1 MGYSDAAFDSRTD
14 GHHRSIQRCYRFVV
28 EWLPLALLGGLWE
41 LASGTVVPASILP
54 PPSTVLARAW
64 EMASSGEILGHAAI
78 SLYRVGWGLGLSIT
92 VGVAVGVGMARW
104 RRVEDVFDV
113 LLALLYPIPKAA
125 LVPLAILWLGSDT
138 QIAVLIIFLAC
149 LLPIVLNTYNAAA
162 AVDENLLRSARMLG
176 TGERALVWKVV
187 IPDAIP
193 AILTGVR
200 QAIPFAFV
208 ALVSAEF
215 IAGDR
220 GLGFEILRH
229 GQIGNYPSMFA
240 VVVVVSAIA
249 YALVRT
255 FELAREHA
263 VSWT

>member
-1 MGYSDAAFDSRTD
+1 MGYSDAAFGTGMARLPAPVRR
-14 GHHRSIQRCYRFVV
+14 GAWFVV
-28 EWLPLALLGGLWE
+28 EWFPLVLLGILWE
-41 LASGTVVPASILP
+41 LASGTVVPVSILP
-54 PPSTVLARAW
+54 PPSAVLGITV
-64 EMASSGEILGHAAI
+64 EMVRSGEILGHTAI
-78 SLYRVGWGLGLSIT
+78 SLYRVAWGLGLS
-92 VGVAVGVGMARW
+92 VALGVTVGVGMARW
-104 RRVEDVFDV
+104 QRVEDFFDV

-149 LLPIVLNTYNAAA
+149 LLPIVLNAYNAATD
-162 AVDENLLRSARMLG
+162 VDENLIRSARMMG
-176 TGERALVWKVV
+176 TSDRALVWKVV
-187 IPDAIP
+187 VPDTVP
-193 AILTGVR
+193 EILTGVR
-200 QAIPFAFV
+200 QAIPFAFI

-240 VVVVVSAIA
+240 VVVLVSGLA
-249 YALVRT
+249 YVMVRS
-255 FELAREHA
+255 FEVLREYA